1 MDDAFF
7 LSDVYGPRFL
17 ASPSSHDAADWVK
30 KRLEH
35 IGMTGARLEGIG
47 PVEEVGF
54 RWSQRGWTYKRFS
67 LNLLEPQY
75 ANLTAIPVPFSP
87 STLGVKQG
95 VPIRVDLPQPSTEAL
110 SDFFERYRGKLQG
123 KMLLISPARP
133 MLLVAKPQFFRLT
146 DQQLNELATTP
157 AKPSGAPAPQA
168 PSSAARPPSLAEI
181 RSNFNQLFRFLREEG
196 VVGMINGAPGESGNL
211 FVSSP
216 LGVPDP
222 DPIPPPMLDLIP
234 EQYNRLVRLVESAIP
249 VKLDFELQAEFL
261 EPREP
266 MNVLAELPGGSL
278 KDEVVMVGAHL
289 DSWHGA
295 PARPTMRL
303 ALRLCSMRFES

>member
-1 MDDAFF
+1 MRTNINLLRNALTLLSVCCVSGFSDDRTLDAIRNKAQAESRVMDDAFL

-30 KRLEH
+30 KRLEE
-35 IGMTGARLEGIG
+35 IGLRGARLEGIG
-47 PVEEVGF
+47 PVEEAGF
-54 RWSQRGWTYKRFS
+54 RWSQRGWSYQRFS

-87 STLGVKQG
+87 SSLGVKQG

-110 SDFFERYRGKLQG
+110 SNFFERYRGKLQG
-123 KMLLISPARP
+123 KMLLIRPARP
-133 MLLVAKPQFFRLT
+133 IPLATKPQLLRLT
-146 DQQLNELATTP
+146 DQQLSELATP
-157 AKPSGAPAPQA
+157 PVGPSGAPALQS

-196 VVGMINGAPGESGNL
+196 VVAMINGAPGESGNL

-222 DPIPPPMLDLIP
+222 DPVPPPM
-234 EQYNRLVRLVESAIP
+234 
-249 VKLDFELQAEFL
+249 
-261 EPREP
+261 
-266 MNVLAELPGGSL
+266 GSN
-278 KDEVVMVGAHL
+278 
-289 DSWHGA
+289 S
-295 PARPTMRL
+295 
-303 ALRLCSMRFES
+303 